1 MKKIKGA
8 LALLA
13 ALSLAACGSG
23 SPSSGPAESSTGAAT
38 GSGAATALEQIEVGV
53 IPIVDVAPIYLG
65 VKEGLFEK
73 EGLDVK
79 LTLAQG
85 GAAIVPAITSK
96 QMDFGF
102 SNVTS
107 MIVARSK
114 NLPLKMVAPGGS
126 STGDTKA
133 DFAAV
138 MTKPDSGIKDIK
150 DLVGKKVAVNTLNN
164 ISDST
169 ISEAVK
175 LAGGDYTKVQ
185 FVEMGF
191 PDMAAQLAAGNVDA
205 MAAVEPFVTIS
216 EADGNV
222 PVFSNYA
229 EPVDDLTVAVYFTS
243 DEYIEENPETA
254 AKFARAMIAS
264 QKFADENPDKAK
276 AVLPDYTSLEPDVI
290 EKLTMPRFYTEV
302 NEASIE
308 KIAEISLDR
317 GLIEQVPDLA
327 ALLPAK

>member
-1 MKKIKGA
+1 MKKIVGA
-8 LALLA
+8 LALVA
-13 ALSLAACGSG
+13 ALSLTACGGG
-23 SPSSGPAESSTGAAT
+23 SPSASGTEDSTSAA
-38 GSGAATALEQIEVGV
+38 SGAAAGLEQIEVGV

-65 VKEGLFEK
+65 VKEGIFEK

-114 NLPLKMVAPGGS
+114 GLPLKMVAPGGS
-126 STGDTKA
+126 STGNTKE
-133 DFAAV
+133 DFAAI
-138 MTKPDSGIKDIK
+138 MTKPDSGIKEIK

-175 LAGGDYTKVQ
+175 QAGGDYKNVQ
-185 FVEMGF
+185 FVEMAF
-191 PDMAAQLAAGNVDA
+191 PDMAAQLDAGNVDA
-205 MAAVEPFVTIS
+205 IAGVEPFVTIAGA
-216 EADGNV
+216 EGNV

-229 EPVDDLTVAVYFTS
+229 EPVKDLTVAVYFTS
-243 DEYIEENPETA
+243 DDYIKENPETA
-254 AKFARAMIAS
+254 AKFTRAMKAS
-264 QKFADENPDKAK
+264 QKFADENPEKAK
-276 AVLPDYTSLEPDVI
+276 AVLPDYTTLKPEVI

-302 NEASIE
+302 NEASIQE
-308 KIAEISLDR
+308 IAAISLDR
-317 GLIEQVPDLA
+317 GLIDAIPDMA
-327 ALLPAK
+327 ALLPQK

>member
-13 ALSLAACGSG
+13 VLSLAGCGAG
-23 SPSSGPAESSTGAAT
+23 SPSSGTAESSPEGTSDG
-38 GSGAATALEQIEVGV
+38 GAATALEKVEVGV

-65 VKEGLFEK
+65 VKEGIFEK

-85 GAAIVPAITSK
+85 GAAIVPAIMSE

-114 NLPLKMVAPGGS
+114 SLPLKMVAPGGS

-133 DFAAV
+133 DFASV
-138 MTKPDSGIKDIK
+138 MTKPDSGIKEIK

-191 PDMAAQLAAGNVDA
+191 PDMTAQLAAGNVDA

-222 PVFSNYA
+222 PIFSNYA

-243 DEYIEENPETA
+243 DDYIKKNPETA
-254 AKFARAMIAS
+254 AKFARAMTES
-264 QKFADENPDKAK
+264 QKFADENPEKAK

-290 EKLTMPRFYTEV
+290 EKLTMPRYYTKV

-317 GLIEQVPDLA
+317 GLIEKIPDLT
-327 ALLPAK
+327 ALLPSK